1 MTIFT
6 LSGFTIFSRE
16 VNGDNQ
22 QYDAHAVDLRIVTE
36 NANSSISY
44 TVTGV
49 SDGGMNTVDINTS
62 QFVGLALN
70 ALGYDPDVDDF
81 QAHVGRLSWAGNQ
94 TTAMT
99 IWIDTGDGTAQ
110 EHVFALGGTA
120 FPPVNSLAQMN
131 ALNSMITGV
140 NTAPSGGPLAPNTNI
155 PLSSLLDIEVA
166 ANTVIEGTVGS
177 DTLMGTAGNDVYI
190 PYENSYQDL
199 SIGSNGND
207 IYVLGDLTTSTFHRL
222 DYHLL
227 SSGITLNLDYRYGEA
242 EVVKGSGGVN
252 GRDTLVDFHDAA
264 NYNIGTGT
272 WIDGTAQADV
282 FNVLMSSDSTW
293 VGIAGGEG
301 NDTFNLDGG
310 NIIRL
315 GYWGSS
321 SGVPATTGVN
331 VNLNQGVATNDGFG
345 GRDTININDTSI
357 RVEIEGTDQNDTITG
372 SAGDERF
379 ILHQGNDTL
388 NAGAGWDVLR
398 FDRSGVGPVTVNIAA
413 GVARGTWNGESFDHT
428 FSNVEEVRGSRN
440 DDDLLIGDD
449 QHNYLSGNGGND
461 TLNGGGG
468 NDDLEGGAGDD
479 ILNGGDGHD
488 EAFYRGLSMS
498 DISYAG
504 DTLAGVTVV
513 SSQGTDVLFGV
524 EELDLDDGDIILPAG
539 STATPTSGDD
549 LLIGGS
555 GADNIS
561 GLSGNDSI
569 VGNGGNDTLRGGPG
583 GDTLVG
589 GTGDDYLNP
598 GNNDRSYDIVLP
610 GEGNNTVDLSEML
623 TGEAIL
629 QFWDLNVGINAVID
643 GNANTGT
650 VTSSSGT
657 TSIINVRNPM
667 DGYAFTLE
675 GTNFDDVLNVTVSD
689 DGWMSL
695 RPIEGN
701 DRIIIGDSEGTVRL
715 DYRDYDRAGTGVA
728 IDLGSGGVSNDGYGG
743 QDTIVGSVPEL
754 RTTMENDIVFGS
766 DADERFILM
775 AGNDTLDGGGGFDR
789 VRYDR
794 SQVEAVTVNLGTG
807 IATGVW
813 RGANFRH
820 ELTNVERVEGS
831 NGYGDLLIG
840 DVFTNVLDGNGGDD
854 TLHGAGGDDTIHG
867 GDGTDTVQFDVA
879 STDVQIHAWSTGN
892 GLNVHSTLGVVAVN
906 DDVEGFQFTDT
917 FLSYDEVLST
927 LPGRTSA
934 TDANDLIFAYADDN
948 RYSGGL
954 GNDTIY
960 GFGGNDTLNGG
971 EGADSLLGGSG
982 RDTLNGESGNDTLIG
997 GDNEDDLRDVIYG
1010 GAGNDLIDG
1019 GYGNDE
1025 LRGDAGN
1032 DTIAGGFGADTVI
1045 GGTGNDTLTGS
1056 AFADQIF
1063 GGDGDDF
1070 VNGGFG
1076 HDLLNGG
1083 SGADRFYHIGIFDHG
1098 SDWVQDYSAAEGDIL
1113 HFGNSSATRSQF
1125 QVNTTHTATAA
1136 GERSGEDSVEEAF
1149 VIYRPTEQII
1159 WALVDGGGESSINLQ
1174 IGGEVFDLL
1183 A

>member
-1 MTIFT
+1 MTIYT
-6 LSGFTIFSRE
+6 LSGFTIHSLE
-16 VNGDNQ
+16 TAGNYEQ
-22 QYDAHAVDLRIVTE
+22 VDSHSSTLRIVTE
-36 NANSSISY
+36 DSTNSFSY
-44 TVTGV
+44 TVLGTN
-49 SDGGMNTVDINTS
+49 DGGISEVDIDTT
-62 QFVGLALN
+62 GIIGIAIN
-70 ALGYDPDVDDF
+70 ALGYDLDSNDLYS
-81 QAHVGRLSWAGNQ
+81 HVGQLTWQGNQ
-94 TTAMT
+94 TTVATFWM
-99 IWIDTGDGTAQ
+99 DTGNGTSI
-110 EHVFALGGTA
+110 EHVFALGGA
-120 FPPVNSLAQMN
+120 PFPAVNSLAELT
-131 ALNSMITGV
+131 ALNSLITQV
-140 NTAPSGGPLAPNTNI
+140 RAAPTSGPLAPNTNI
-155 PLSSLLDIEVA
+155 PLSSLLGITTEAD
-166 ANTVIEGTVGS
+166 NVIQGTIGS
-177 DTLMGTAGNDVYI
+177 DTLMGTAGNDIYM
-190 PYENSYQDL
+190 PEENDYQDL
-199 SIGSNGND
+199 LIGSAGND
-207 IYVLGDLTTSTFHRL
+207 IFALTELNTSTFHRL

-227 SSGITLNLDYRYGEA
+227 NSGITVNLDYEHHIA
-242 EVVKGSGGVN
+242 DVLKGAN
-252 GRDTLVDFHDAA
+252 GNDVLVDFHFASD
-264 NYNIGTGT
+264 YSIGTGT
-272 WIDGTAQADV
+272 WLDATAHADT
-282 FNVLMSSDSTW
+282 FNVNMNPNNSW

-428 FSNVEEVRGSRN
+428 FSNVEEVRGSR
-440 DDDLLIGDD
+440 DDDDVLTGDG

-479 ILNGGDGHD
+479 VLYGGDGHD
-488 EAFYRGLSMS
+488 EAFYRGLSIS
-498 DISYAG
+498 DISYSG

-524 EELDLDDGDIILPAG
+524 EELDLEDGDIILPTG

-549 LLIGGS
+549 VLLGGS
-555 GADNIS
+555 GNDNIS

-629 QFWDLNVGINAVID
+629 QFWDLNAGINAVID

-667 DGYAFTLE
+667 DGYAFTFE
-675 GTNFDDVLNVTVSD
+675 GTEYDDVLNVTVSD

-743 QDTIVGSVPEL
+743 EDTIVGSVPEL

-831 NGYGDLLIG
+831 NDYGDLLIG
-840 DVFTNVLDGNGGDD
+840 DEFTNVLDGNGGDD
-854 TLHGAGGDDTIHG
+854 TLQGAGGDDTIHG
-867 GDGTDTVQFDVA
+867 GDGVDTVLFDVA

-892 GLNVHSTLGVVAVN
+892 GLNVHSTLGAVAVN

-917 FLSYDEVLST
+917 FLSYGEVLSN
-927 LPGRTSA
+927 LPGRTLG
-934 TDANDLIFAYADDN
+934 TDANDLIFAYSDDN
-948 RYSGGL
+948 RYNGGL
-954 GNDTIY
+954 GDDTIY

-1183 A
+1183 S